1 MSWLRKVGK
10 DLSEGRNLEIYLT
23 ILISIVI
30 SILSVLNVVSIGVVA
45 TITLATLALL
55 ALSTINNREQI
66 SSFQKHVETL
76 SILVQEKVL
85 ENIRAS
91 SFFLADQPRFEDKL
105 AKANKIDIAGAT
117 LTRTVTNYLGIFEQ
131 RLKEGAFI
139 RVIII
144 DPQSNAVSQAAL
156 RSYGVQG
163 EDFFRDRI
171 KPTIDL
177 LNILASLP
185 ELKGKLE
192 LRFLP
197 YMPSFGLKLIDPDS
211 TDGKIFVELY
221 QHKSLEPSPTF
232 LLDAHRDE
240 KWYHFFQNQFEVL
253 WSSSRP
259 ATPSDGYL
267 REREVVLKDKSA

>member
-1 MSWLRKVGK
+1 MKWLRKIGK

-30 SILSVLNVVSIGVVA
+30 SILSVLNVVNTGIVA
-45 TITLATLALL
+45 TITLATLSLL

-66 SSFQKHVETL
+66 SVFQKQVETL
-76 SILVQEKVL
+76 STSVDEKVL

-91 SFFLADQPRFEDKL
+91 SFFVAEQPRYDEKL
-105 AKANKIDIAGAT
+105 EKAKKIDIAGAT
-117 LTRTVTNYLGIFEQ
+117 LTRTVTNHLGIFEH
-131 RLKEGAFI
+131 RLKEGAHI
-139 RVIII
+139 RLIII
-144 DPQSNAVSQAAL
+144 DPQSDAVKQAAL

-163 EDFFRDRI
+163 DSFYRDRI

-185 ELKGKLE
+185 QQKGKLE

-197 YMPSFGLKLIDPDS
+197 FMPSFGLKLIDPDS
-211 TDGKIFVELY
+211 IDGNIVVEIY
-221 QHKSLEPSPTF
+221 QHKSLEPNPTF
-232 LLDAHRDE
+232 MLDGNRDE
-240 KWYHFFQNQFEVL
+240 KWYRFFQNQFEVL

-267 REREVVLKDKSA
+267 QDK

>member
-30 SILSVLNVVSIGVVA
+30 SVLSVLNIVNIEMVV
-45 TITLATLALL
+45 TITLATLSLL

-66 SSFQKHVETL
+66 SSFQKQVEIL

-91 SFFLADQPRFEDKL
+91 SFFLGEQHRYEDKL
-105 AKANKIDIAGAT
+105 KKAKKIDIAGAT

-131 RLKEGAFI
+131 RLKEGASI
-139 RVIII
+139 RLIII
-144 DPQSNAVSQAAL
+144 DPQSDAVSQAAL

-163 EDFFRDRI
+163 DDFFRDRI

-197 YMPSFGLKLIDPDS
+197 YMPSFGLKIVDPDS
-211 TDGKIFVELY
+211 VDGKIFVEIY
-221 QHKSLEPSPTF
+221 QHKSLDPNPTF
-232 LLDAHRDE
+232 MLDGQRDE

-259 ATPSDGYL
+259 ATPSDGYH
-267 REREVVLKDKSA
+267 RKKK